1 MLFTIGIENPE
12 NEKTAIGLYVP
23 ALSNELYS
31 CVSAVDEFNDILPAV
46 TDAIH
51 SVLEDMTETG
61 FDFSTIKD
69 LGVNEYK
76 KQEDY
81 KHCNLWLLVDIDI
94 SDFLEKITVKY

>member
-1 MLFTIGIENPE
+1 MYLHYLMSF
-12 NEKTAIGLYVP
+12 A
-23 ALSNELYS
+23 S

-76 KQEDY
+76 KTGR
-81 KHCNLWLLVDIDI
+81 L
-94 SDFLEKITVKY
+94 